1 MKNDGGVVKIHANQT
16 YKQVFELAVRHGKM
30 TEARKGEL
38 LDKIAKVACNDIT
51 AFAGTESDII
61 VSKNEESGDI
71 VVDMVAHFIKTDQE
85 REDYMNVSYA
95 AAKCF
100 IQNATLEQQHKAEE
114 LVHKIIKTSIKG
126 MNMPGGEV
134 ERAQIEKSLA
144 EVGKRLLGE

>member
-95 AAKCF
+95 AAKCS
-100 IQNATLEQQHKAEE
+100 IENATLQQRQKAEL
-114 LVHKIIKTSIKG
+114 LVHRIIESSLSG
-126 MNMPGGEV
+126 MNLPGSAE
-134 ERAQIEKSLA
+134 ERAQLESSLA
-144 EVGKRLLGE
+144 E